1 MDRLTKFRAMTR
13 KVKTSTTIALWF
25 CVVCSIGLFI
35 ASFCVPP
42 LGTIDPS
49 VLKAGAEIFAFA
61 ALIFLREAVMEGF
74 GVKMTHGNTTIE
86 IQDTDGNEQVKVE
99 SDEEN

>member
-13 KVKTSTTIALWF
+13 KVRTSTTIALWF

-42 LGTIDPS
+42 LGVIDPS

-61 ALIFLREAVMEGF
+61 ALIMLREAVMEGF
-74 GVKMTHGNTTIE
+74 GVKMTHGYRMGMVTN
-86 IQDTDGNEQVKVE
+86 K
-99 SDEEN
+99 

>member
-1 MDRLTKFRAMTR
+1 MTR
-13 KVKTSTTIALWF
+13 RVRTSTTIAIWF
-25 CVVCSIGLFI
+25 CVAVSVGLFV

-42 LGTIDPS
+42 LGVIDPS
-49 VLKAGAEIFAFA
+49 VLKAGAEIFGFA